1 MGEHLRQLKGVLRSA
16 LRAERRGRSPEEI
29 ARASREISASVLR
42 LAVFQHIRHL
52 VAYAAAPGEVDPADL
67 VQAAIS
73 RGLTIYFPR
82 LVEPTLE
89 FLACPPARLRL
100 GAFGLSEPPGGHPL
114 DPASPDVLFLV
125 PGLAFDPAGTRLGRG
140 GGHYDRALADH
151 RSAMRIGLAC
161 EAQIQSSLPREPWD
175 QPMDAVVTERRVLWA
190 TAGRSG
196 VAFEENLS

>member
-1 MGEHLRQLKGVLRSA
+1 MGEHLRQLKGALRSA
-16 LRAERRGRSPEEI
+16 LRAERRSRSPEEV
-29 ARASREISASVLR
+29 ARASREISASVLG
-42 LAVFQHIRHL
+42 LAVFQHTRHL
-52 VAYAAAPGEVDPADL
+52 VAYAAGPGEVDPAEL
-67 VQAAIS
+67 VQAAVS
-73 RGLTIYFPR
+73 QGLTVYFPR
-82 LVEPTLE
+82 VVEPTLE
-89 FLACPPARLRL
+89 FLACPLAGLRP
-100 GAFGLSEPPGGHPL
+100 GAFGLAEPPGGHPL
-114 DPASPDVLFLV
+114 DPASSDVLFLV

-161 EAQIQSSLPREPWD
+161 EAEIQSSLPREPWD